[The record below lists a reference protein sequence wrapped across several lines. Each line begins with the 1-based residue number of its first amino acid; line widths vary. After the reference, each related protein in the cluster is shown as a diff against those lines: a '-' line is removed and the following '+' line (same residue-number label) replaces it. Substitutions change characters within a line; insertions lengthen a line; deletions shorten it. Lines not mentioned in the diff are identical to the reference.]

1 MRRRTL
7 ARDNASTS
15 PPRLRR
21 HRSIGAALFLL
32 LAFAVGLSCGGGS
45 SRPSSTSTP
54 AATAPFSTSN
64 SDQPAQR
71 DLVDLAQ
78 RLQGAVSPAR
88 SVQLPPLNVGDVQQ
102 LDLAQLPSDPAQPPT
117 TEYISAT
124 VRAVSD
130 HAYFLFEDGGP
141 GIDDNEVQAAVSSFE
156 STIWPQ
162 TTGVFGLPAIP
173 GVDGDP
179 RIVVL
184 HADLGASAGG
194 YVNGDDAYPRSVVPH
209 SNQREILY
217 INVSVRP
224 LGSAEYEHVVA
235 HELQHLIHRAHNGD
249 AETWLNEGLS
259 EYAGDLVG
267 GPTQYESFLKEPDT
281 QLTAWPDGSNAH
293 YGASALFV
301 DYLAG
306 QGATDVGRLAS
317 EPGFGTEGV
326 RTFLRDSGLPLSLED
341 VTANWAV
348 ANLLDEPSGPYSYPT
363 RSVGPAATKKVEST
377 GVVAGDVHQFGTDY
391 LEFDA
396 GHFSRPVSASFSGDT
411 QVPVIA
417 GQAAAQGGFWYSGG
431 GDNIDGTLTRQIDLS
446 KVDKAT
452 LTFRTWFDTEHSF
465 DWGYTEISKDSGKTW
480 QVLAGAQTSTDDPL
494 GVAYGPGYSGTSGAG
509 AEPAWVDERMDLTP
523 FAGSKVLLRFE
534 LINDDGTSL
543 PGWAVDDIAV
553 PEIGFSDSAASD
565 DGWRRQGFQRVEKEL
580 PQRFAL
586 RFVTYGTSTEVQAI
600 TPDAQN
606 HATID
611 LSGLGTDYQKAVLVV
626 LGETDGTMEPAHYRY
641 DVEEGAP

>member
-1 MRRRTL
+1 
-7 ARDNASTS
+7 
-15 PPRLRR
+15 
-21 HRSIGAALFLL
+21 
-32 LAFAVGLSCGGGS
+32 
-45 SRPSSTSTP
+45 
-54 AATAPFSTSN
+54 
-64 SDQPAQR
+64 
-71 DLVDLAQ
+71 
-78 RLQGAVSPAR
+78 
-88 SVQLPPLNVGDVQQ
+88 VQLPPLNVGDVQQ
-102 LDLAQLPSDPAQPPT
+102 FDLAQLPSDPAQPPAT
-117 TEYISAT
+117 GYISAT

-141 GIDDNEVQAAVSSFE
+141 GIDDGEVQASVSSFE

-179 RIVVL
+179 RIVIL
-184 HADLGASAGG
+184 HADLGESTGG
-194 YVNGDDAYPRSVVPH
+194 YVNGDDAYPRPVAAH

-224 LGSAEYEHVVA
+224 LGSAGYEHVVA

-259 EYAGDLVG
+259 EYAGDLIG
-267 GPTQYESFLKEPDT
+267 GQTQYESFLNEPDT
-281 QLTAWPDGSNAH
+281 QFNAWPGGSNAH

-306 QGATDVGRLAS
+306 LGGTGVGRLAS
-317 EPGFGTEGV
+317 EPGIGTEGV
-326 RTFLRDSGLPLSLED
+326 RNFLRDRELPLSFED
-341 VTANWAV
+341 VAANWAV

-363 RSVGPAATKKVEST
+363 RSVGPAATKNVEST
-377 GVVAGDVHQFGTDY
+377 GLIAGDVHQFGTDY

-396 GHFSRPVSASFSGDT
+396 GSFSGPVGVSFFGDT
-411 QVPVIA
+411 QAPVIA
-417 GQAAAQGGFWYSGG
+417 GQASAQGGFWYSGQ
-431 GDNIDGTLTRQIDLS
+431 GDNIDSTLTRELDLS

-465 DWGYTEISKDSGKTW
+465 DWGYTEVSKDGGKTW
-480 QVLAGAQTSTDDPL
+480 QVLAGTQTSTDDPL
-494 GVAYGPGYSGTSGAG
+494 GVAYGPGYSGTSGG
-509 AEPAWVDERMDLTP
+509 GGEPAWVDERMDLTP

-543 PGWAVDDIAV
+543 PGWAVDNIAV
-553 PEIGFSDSAASD
+553 PEIGFSDAAGSD
-565 DGWRRQGFQRVEKEL
+565 NGWQRQGFRRVEQEL

-586 RFVTYGTSTEVQAI
+586 RLVTYGTSREVQTI

-606 HATID
+606 RATID